1 MKNITNQHVT
11 DFINNYYKPLNESL
25 DHMRAYA
32 EENRIP
38 IIQRDTEQ
46 LLLQFIKI
54 KKPKKILEIGTA
66 IGYSAACFA
75 MAAEGSRI
83 VTIESNADT
92 YDQAAE
98 NLADFGLSD
107 RVQVM
112 LGDGEEV
119 MQKLLH
125 KTNVEGLDQFD
136 FIFIDASKSHY
147 RRFWDVAIKL
157 IKDGGVIACDNI
169 LMKARTVS
177 DEYDPEGKY
186 RTNIRSMR
194 DFVEYITDLDNVDTA
209 ILPVGDGVSISI
221 VHLNR

>member
-1 MKNITNQHVT
+1 MKNITNERVT
-11 DFINNYYKPLNESL
+11 DFLNSYYKPLNESL

-38 IIQRDTEQ
+38 IIQKDTEQ
-46 LLLQFIKI
+46 LLLQLIKI
-54 KKPKKILEIGTA
+54 KKPKNILEVGSA

-75 MAAEGSRI
+75 MAGETAKI
-83 VTIESNADT
+83 VTIESNRDIF
-92 YDQAAE
+92 DQAVE

-125 KTNVEGLDQFD
+125 KTNLEGLDYFD
-136 FIFIDASKSHY
+136 FIFIDAAKSHY
-147 RRFWDVAIKL
+147 RRFWDSAIKL
-157 IKDGGVIACDNI
+157 IRDGGVIACDNI

-186 RTNIRSMR
+186 KTNIRSMR
-194 DFVEYITDLDNVDTA
+194 DFVEYITDLENVDTA
-209 ILPVGDGVSISI
+209 ILPVGDGVSVSI
-221 VHLNR
+221 VDLKR